1 MSLAKT
7 ATPQI
12 APQPTTSA
20 QPSGVAGYEWQGVPI
35 DVIRHFSVEMN
46 SIPPRDIQQ
55 LKDITSWAKSKVD
68 EPTVGN
74 VLQKI
79 ATIQR
84 QLGSPNLNEKSYSK
98 VWQWV
103 KLQSITEDIA
113 KRQESL
119 RASKWL

>member
-1 MSLAKT
+1 MALLKT
-7 ATPQI
+7 VPQQV
-12 APQPTTSA
+12 APQPNTNA

>member
-1 MSLAKT
+1 MSIAKT
-7 ATPQI
+7 ATPQVV
-12 APQPTTSA
+12 PQPTASS

-35 DVIRHFSVEMN
+35 DVMRHFSVEMGN
-46 SIPPRDIQQ
+46 IPPKDIQQ
-55 LKDITSWAKSKVD
+55 LKDITNWAKSKVD

-79 ATIQR
+79 AKIQS

-98 VWQWV
+98 VWQWI

-119 RASKWL
+119 RAARWL